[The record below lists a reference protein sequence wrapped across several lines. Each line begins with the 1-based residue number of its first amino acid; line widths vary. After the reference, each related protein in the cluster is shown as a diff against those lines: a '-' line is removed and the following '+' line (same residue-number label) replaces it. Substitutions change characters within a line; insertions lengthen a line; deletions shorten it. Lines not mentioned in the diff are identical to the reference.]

1 MVYSEAYQRTRDID
15 WFFRSGDRC
24 IHVASDGGALPYFVN
39 DVQRLRTEQAEVSM
53 LEDIKDVE
61 IEINESYVKQRI
73 TAIVENKRR
82 NGSDNVNKQSVRT
95 SYLASFIAMAR
106 KGFYSY
112 DSAHSGDSAYVLI
125 CGPKEPVEIGIQL
138 LEADGEVLFENEDK
152 SFFLVNTRY

>member
-1 MVYSEAYQRTRDID
+1 MKLTKDLLMSELVKKYGGVSA
-15 WFFRSGDRC
+15 F
-24 IHVASDGGALPYFVN
+24 ASSEFGYKL
-39 DVQRLRTEQAEVSM
+39 
-53 LEDIKDVE
+53 
-61 IEINESYVKQRI
+61 
-73 TAIVENKRR
+73 VENKRR
-82 NGSDNVNKQSVRT
+82 NGSDNVNEQSVRT

-152 SFFLVNTRY
+152 SFFLVNSRY